1 MSSRNK
7 FVYGVL
13 AAGAVGVGL
22 SAGCGS
28 SNETPPQLEAGPGGG
43 SSGGAAGASV
53 FGSAG
58 SSSAGTPGTPTA
70 GSSGAMSA
78 GSSGSAG
85 ESSSGTGGMPAGGAP
100 AGGSPTGG
108 GPDAGAPGAGQPNLD
123 WGKPVQGTPPFAG
136 VTVNGTVSVAR
147 GTVMGRLAPAFVG
160 FSYEKSHLTDGF
172 FSADDAPLVAMYKLL
187 GPGVVRIGANDVDK
201 TTWNPTS
208 APVAAGSI
216 SSTVGTA
223 DVDELAAFLDA
234 TGWRA
239 IYGVNFKTSSAATS
253 AAEAKYAAS
262 KLGANLAAFEIG
274 NEPNFIGS
282 WASVRPK
289 WESFAAAIRTAV
301 PNAPLAGPAAF
312 SAASSP
318 STGYAT
324 SFAQDEASQVV
335 LLTQHY
341 YIAGAGSGSTI
352 ADMLSTKPA
361 VVSESESLTAAVNA
375 NHIRDGFRW
384 GEMNSYAHHGAPGVS
399 NALAS
404 AFWGIDFMLSTA
416 EHDGAGVNFHGGS
429 TGMDGTVPFTYAP
442 IQEVGDRVVAAA
454 PLFYGMLL
462 VSHAG
467 TGNMLATSAKAGS
480 LNFSA
485 YTIETSGGG
494 TNVVLVNKDGA
505 SGIHASVDI
514 GVAATQAIAVYLLG
528 SSLEATTGQTFAG
541 GGVTAQGEW
550 TTKPP
555 YVVPIIGN
563 VLNVL
568 VPPASA
574 VLVQAQ

>member
-1 MSSRNK
+1 MSSRNR
-7 FVYGVL
+7 FVCGLL
-13 AAGAVGVGL
+13 AVGAVGVGL
-22 SAGCGS
+22 TAGCGS
-28 SNETPPQLEAGPGGG
+28 ANETPPHLEGGAGGG
-43 SSGGAAGASV
+43 SSGGAAGAPVS
-53 FGSAG
+53 GLAG
-58 SSSAGTPGTPTA
+58 SSSPTA
-70 GSSGAMSA
+70 GSSGDTSG
-78 GSSGSAG
+78 GSSGSGGAF
-85 ESSSGTGGMPAGGAP
+85 SLGTGGTLAGSAP
-100 AGGSPTGG
+100 GGGSPSGG
-108 GPDAGAPGAGQPNLD
+108 GPPDAGAPGGDQPNSD
-123 WGKPVQGTPPFAG
+123 WGTPVQGSPPFAG
-136 VTVNGTVSVAR
+136 VTVNGTVTVAR
-147 GTVMGRLAPAFVG
+147 GTVMGHLAPAFVG

-201 TTWNPTS
+201 TTWDPTS
-208 APVAAGSI
+208 ATVAAGSI

-223 DVDELAAFLDA
+223 DVDGLAAFLDA

-239 IYGVNFKTSSAATS
+239 IYGVNFKTSSATTS

-289 WESFAAAIRTAV
+289 WESFAAGIRSAV

-312 SAASSP
+312 STASSTG
-318 STGYAT
+318 TGYAT

-352 ADMLSTKPA
+352 ADMLSMKPA
-361 VVSESESLTAAVNA
+361 VTSESKSLTAAVNA

-384 GEMNSYAHHGAPGVS
+384 GEMSSYAHHGAPGVS
-399 NALAS
+399 DTLAS

-416 EHDGAGVNFHGGS
+416 EYNAAGVNFHGGS

-467 TGNMLATSAKAGS
+467 TGDMLATSAKAGS
-480 LNFSA
+480 LDFSA
-485 YTIETSGGG
+485 YTIATSGGG
-494 TNVVLVNKDGA
+494 TNLVLVNKDA
-505 SGIHASVDI
+505 TSGIHASVDI

-528 SSLEATTGQTFAG
+528 SSLAATSGQTFAG
-541 GGVTAQGEW
+541 GGVTAQGGW

-555 YVVPIIGN
+555 YSVPIIGN
-563 VLNVL
+563 VLDVSL
-568 VPPASA
+568 PPASA
-574 VLVQAQ
+574 VLVQAR